1 VNIEKESK
9 GFIMLKVNEIFNS
22 FQGEGP
28 FAGRPATFLRLAG
41 CNLKCDFCD
50 TNHKKY
56 DILDVNSVKEK
67 VKECMSILNTN
78 FLVITGGEPLLQDD
92 INELA
97 LELIKEGYIVQFET
111 NGSIKHYPMKAHYVV
126 SPKQNIKEVY
136 DNWKFYSN
144 VYFKFVVQN
153 REDLELLNEI
163 IDIDKVVY
171 LQPEYSNANEITKL
185 ILNTPLNFN
194 YRISGQLHR
203 YLGVD

>member
-1 VNIEKESK
+1 
-9 GFIMLKVNEIFNS
+9 MLKVNEIFNS

-28 FAGRPATFLRLAG
+28 FVGCPATFLRLSG
-41 CNLKCDFCD
+41 CNLNCSFCD

-56 DILDVNSVKEK
+56 DGFDIKFVKEII
-67 VKECMSILNTN
+67 KEYMSNANNNL
-78 FLVITGGEPLLQDD
+78 LVITGGEPLLQEEV
-92 INELA
+92 NKLA
-97 LELIKEGYIVQFET
+97 LELIKENYIVQFET

-144 VYFKFVVQN
+144 VYFKFVIQKK
-153 REDLELLNEI
+153 EDLELLNKI
-163 IDIDKVVY
+163 IDIDKVIY
-171 LQPEYSNANEITKL
+171 LQPEYSNANEITNL

-194 YRISGQLHR
+194 YKISGQLHR

>member
-1 VNIEKESK
+1 
-9 GFIMLKVNEIFNS
+9 MLKVNEIFNS

-28 FAGRPATFLRLAG
+28 FAGRPATFLRLSG

-56 DILDVNSVKEK
+56 DIFDVNFVKK
-67 VKECMSILNTN
+67 NVKKYMSRLNTK

-97 LELIKEGYIVQFET
+97 FELIKEGYIVQFET
-111 NGSIKHYPMKAHYVV
+111 NGSINHYPMKAYYVV

-144 VYFKFVVQN
+144 VYFKFVIQK

-163 IDIDKVVY
+163 IDTDKVIY
-171 LQPEYSNANEITKL
+171 LQPEYSNANEITKF